1 MLQLKSI
8 KERPVSEWRGK
19 KVLVRLDL
27 DVPLRNGA
35 VTDDFRLRRALP
47 TLNFLLDAGADLT
60 IIGHLG
66 RRGESIAPVRARLV
80 ELAGRPL
87 RILENLRRD
96 GREEA
101 NKPAFAAEL
110 AVGQEIFVNEAFA
123 VCHRA
128 HASVV
133 GLPALLPSYAG
144 LNLQAEVENLSR
156 ALNPPR
162 PSLLILGGAKFE
174 TKAPLLQKFLLFYD
188 TIFIGGALAN
198 NFFKARGEVVG
209 QSLVDENW
217 EQVRP
222 FLNEPKIKL
231 PADKVISDD
240 KILDIGPQAVEEL
253 KALIAAAKFTLWS
266 GPLGNFENEF
276 GAATESIVGG
286 GDTLAALAELNLL
299 ESFTFVSTGG
309 GAMLEFLA
317 QGGVLPGLEALAAS
331 QQKFEE

>member
-35 VTDDFRLRRALP
+35 GTDDFRLRRALP

-144 LNLQAEVENLSR
+144 LNLQAEVENLS
-156 ALNPPR
+156 AA
-162 PSLLILGGAKFE
+162 PSLRPKRPCSKSFCSF
-174 TKAPLLQKFLLFYD
+174 TTRFLSAGRWPTTFSKP
-188 TIFIGGALAN
+188 A
-198 NFFKARGEVVG
+198 AR
-209 QSLVDENW
+209 SLVSRLW
-217 EQVRP
+217 TR
-222 FLNEPKIKL
+222 
-231 PADKVISDD
+231 
-240 KILDIGPQAVEEL
+240 IGS
-253 KALIAAAKFTLWS
+253 KS
-266 GPLGNFENEF
+266 GRF
-276 GAATESIVGG
+276 
-286 GDTLAALAELNLL
+286 
-299 ESFTFVSTGG
+299 
-309 GAMLEFLA
+309 
-317 QGGVLPGLEALAAS
+317 
-331 QQKFEE
+331 